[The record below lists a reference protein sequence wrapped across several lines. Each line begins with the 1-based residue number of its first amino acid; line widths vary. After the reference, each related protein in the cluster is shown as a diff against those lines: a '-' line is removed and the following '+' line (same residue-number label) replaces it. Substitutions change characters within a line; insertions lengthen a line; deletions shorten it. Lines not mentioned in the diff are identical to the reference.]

1 MKTAVVKEVKP
12 VGEPRQGQY
21 GMMYTY
27 GVRFE
32 NGDSGLY
39 TSTKQNQDKFV
50 VGQQA
55 HYTDEAKQS
64 QSGKTWYKIK
74 PANPQYDGQVT
85 NAPAQVSAPVGGA
98 APSKDLLIIRQTAV
112 KAAAEFC
119 ASFDSNP
126 NDVIRIA
133 DSFVNYILEGKA
145 AGAQPVPQQSA
156 PAGDDDLP
164 F

>member
-39 TSTKQNQDKFV
+39 TSTSENQNKFV
-50 VGQQA
+50 VGQSA

-74 PANPQYDGQVT
+74 PANPQYDGNGSSATPTSSGGGVSATSKDELIVRQTALKAAAELGGSPAVVLQHAAMFADWVLGKSAQPKDVFPAQEKVQVT
-85 NAPAQVSAPVGGA
+85 NAV
-98 APSKDLLIIRQTAV
+98 
-112 KAAAEFC
+112 
-119 ASFDSNP
+119 
-126 NDVIRIA
+126 A
-133 DSFVNYILEGKA
+133 DEG
-145 AGAQPVPQQSA
+145 
-156 PAGDDDLP
+156 LP

>member
-39 TSTKQNQDKFV
+39 TSTSENQNKFI
-50 VGQQA
+50 VGQSA

-74 PANPQYDGQVT
+74 PANPQYDGAT
-85 NAPAQVSAPVGGA
+85 SSGGGA
-98 APSKDLLIIRQTAV
+98 SATGKDELIIRQTAL
-112 KAAAEFC
+112 KAAAELGGSPAVVLQNAAMF
-119 ASFDSNP
+119 
-126 NDVIRIA
+126 A
-133 DSFVNYILEGKA
+133 DWVLGKS
-145 AGAQPVPQQSA
+145 AQPKDVF
-156 PAGDDDLP
+156 PAQEKVQVTNAVADEGLP